1 MYKTKPTLRNV
12 LYLDQVK
19 NHRGGRMVDDII
31 KRLGQLDS
39 TKNQWSTHWQEILDY
54 VMPRKAEVSVNY
66 AKGAKRTEK
75 LYDSSAIHANT
86 LLAASLQGTLT
97 SASLPWFHLRTR
109 DNSLNDSRDVQVWLE
124 DCRNRMYKAFNSS
137 NFNTE
142 VHEFY
147 LDICSVGT
155 ACIEVEEAE
164 VGFNFRTLHISEY
177 YIAENHK
184 GQIDTLY
191 RKFEYTARQAKQRWG
206 DACGP
211 KVDDALKNTP
221 DKKLTFIHCVMPAE
235 DYQGKAQTKLP
246 YVSIYICKDDKTV
259 VGQGGYNE
267 MPYLV
272 TRWSKA
278 SGEEYGRSPAY
289 NALPDIKTLNKA
301 VELGL
306 KAWAKAI
313 DPPLLVEDDGVIGR
327 VLTKPAGIT
336 VVRRGDAI
344 KPLVTGARFD
354 VSDMKETELRS
365 AIKQAFFSDQLELQ
379 QGPQMT
385 ATEVQVRYELMQ
397 RLLGPTLG
405 RFQTEFLNPLIE
417 RCFAIMQR
425 NEMFAPAPAVL
436 DGINIDIEY
445 VGPLARSQRME
456 EATAVERLYEMAANL
471 AQIAPEVMDNIDHD
485 AAIRSRAELLG
496 VPKDIMRDPGDIAK
510 QREAQ
515 QAQQEEM
522 MAMQQ
527 AQQGVDIAATAIPAA
542 QQITPDNVEQ
552 TEAGMEAIMGAIDNA

>member
-1 MYKTKPTLRNV
+1 
-12 LYLDQVK
+12 
-19 NHRGGRMVDDII
+19 MVDDII
-31 KRLGQLDS
+31 KRLERLDS
-39 TKNQWSTHWQEILDY
+39 GKSQWATHWQEILDY

-97 SASLPWFHLRTR
+97 SASLPWFHLRVR
-109 DNSLNDSRDVQVWLE
+109 DNNLNDSRDVQVWLE

-147 LDICSVGT
+147 LDICSIGT
-155 ACIEVEEAE
+155 SCIEVEEADD
-164 VGFNFRTLHISEY
+164 GFNFRTLHISEY
-177 YIAENHK
+177 FIAENHK
-184 GQIDTLY
+184 GQVDTLY

-211 KVDDALKNTP
+211 KVDDALKDNP
-221 DKKLTFIHCVMPAE
+221 DKKLTFIHCVMPSA
-235 DYQGKAQTKLP
+235 DYKMKKQSKLP

-259 VGQGGYNE
+259 VGEGGYNE

-327 VLTKPAGIT
+327 VLTKPSGIT
-336 VVRRGDAI
+336 VVRRDGAI
-344 KPLVTGARFD
+344 KPLNTGARFD
-354 VSDMKETELRS
+354 VSDMKESELRG

-425 NEMFAPAPAVL
+425 NEMFAPAPGSL
-436 DGINIDIEY
+436 DGVAIDIEY

-471 AQIAPEVMDNIDHD
+471 AQIAPEIMDNIDHD

-496 VPKDIMRDPGDIAK
+496 VPKDIMRDPQEIEEKRKA
-510 QREAQ
+510 EMEQ
-515 QAQQEEM
+515 QQEM

-527 AQQGVDIAATAIPAA
+527 AQQGADIAATVAPVA
-542 QQITPDNVEQ
+542 QQITPENVEAS
-552 TEAGMEAIMGAIDNA
+552 EAGMAQMMEAMQ